1 MKCKQAYTLIHLHC
15 GSDLSPADASL
26 LQLHLDQCES
36 CQDWQQRMAA
46 PMAALHTLRDA
57 APETPHSVW
66 PKVSLAIRS
75 RLTHQPIARR
85 FNLQVAAISVC
96 SLLLAAAT
104 IVQTL
109 SALRP
114 SGYHENAAWF
124 PAQSPSGNFTNA
136 PWLQS
141 VAAGNRFSQPNQASS
156 DFKPEQWSR
165 GAQDF

>member
-1 MKCKQAYTLIHLHC
+1 MNCKQAHTLIHLHC

-26 LQLHLDQCES
+26 LQMHLAQCG
-36 CQDWQQRMAA
+36 CCRDWQHRMLA
-46 PMAALHTLRDA
+46 PLAALHALRDT
-57 APETPHSVW
+57 APEPPSSVW
-66 PKVSLAIRS
+66 PAVSLAIRS
-75 RLTHQPIARR
+75 RLSSQPMARR

-114 SGYHENAAWF
+114 TGYYESAAWL
-124 PAQSPSGNFTNA
+124 PAQNAGSNFTGR
-136 PWLQS
+136 PWIHS
-141 VAAGNRFSQPNQASS
+141 VAAGNRIPEPERTDSEYSL
-156 DFKPEQWSR
+156 EQWSR